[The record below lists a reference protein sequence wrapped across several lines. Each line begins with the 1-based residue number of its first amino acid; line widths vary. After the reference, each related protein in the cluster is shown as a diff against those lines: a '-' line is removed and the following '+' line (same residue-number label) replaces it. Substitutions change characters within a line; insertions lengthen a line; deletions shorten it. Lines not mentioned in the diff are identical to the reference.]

1 MKNKK
6 RKFRNI
12 IKHFAI
18 KKQFPKH
25 LQDVCHLVRGQK
37 LCDKKTQI
45 PKKSG
50 NGTAVMLDVG
60 HKDLTRPMK
69 TTTKGGALN

>member
-1 MKNKK
+1 MQND
-6 RKFRNI
+6 
-12 IKHFAI
+12 H
-18 KKQFPKH
+18 
-25 LQDVCHLVRGQK
+25 HLVRGQQ

-50 NGTAVMLDVG
+50 NGTIVLLYVG

-69 TTTKGGALN
+69 TTTKGGALY